1 MATKA
6 GIFMIADSLEVED
19 IIGGVIPAKKIK
31 KLDRVANLNVV
42 LSFWGTTENSVNNFN
57 LIDELEH
64 FETITVSKKIK
75 NYFEELAILDED
87 DNLGFHVCG
96 FIGEK
101 AYVHHVHH
109 IIGFEENYF
118 RNEDSTKEF
127 HGGER
132 FIEYP
137 ILFNGENIIPNLF
150 VNLIRLFNDQIIF
163 SEFSRK
169 QSKKFL
175 IFLIIVGTLL

>member
-1 MATKA
+1 MAAKA

-64 FETITVSKKIK
+64 FETILKEEDNTLTVSKKIK

-87 DNLGFHVCG
+87 DNYETQFCPPTPPPPRPGAPPPTTPPPTPPPPPPPPPG
-96 FIGEK
+96 
-101 AYVHHVHH
+101 AAPPP
-109 IIGFEENYF
+109 
-118 RNEDSTKEF
+118 
-127 HGGER
+127 GGGV
-132 FIEYP
+132 IA
-137 ILFNGENIIPNLF
+137 
-150 VNLIRLFNDQIIF
+150 
-163 SEFSRK
+163 
-169 QSKKFL
+169 
-175 IFLIIVGTLL
+175 